1 MNERLG
7 SRHRDTLEKL
17 FRHAG
22 GNVDWRQVRSLLEAV
37 GSVSEE
43 HDGTLRVTIGD
54 QKQVFRPPHN
64 KDVDRQMMVDLRRLL
79 TRAGYSP
86 GR

>member
-1 MNERLG
+1 MNERIG

-22 GNVDWRQVRSLLEAV
+22 VNVEWRQVRSLLEAV

-43 HDGTLRVTIGD
+43 HDGTIRVTIGG
-54 QKQVFRPPHN
+54 QKEVFRPPHT
-64 KDVDRQMMVDLRRLL
+64 KDVDQQMMVDLRRLL
-79 TRAGYSP
+79 TRAGHSP